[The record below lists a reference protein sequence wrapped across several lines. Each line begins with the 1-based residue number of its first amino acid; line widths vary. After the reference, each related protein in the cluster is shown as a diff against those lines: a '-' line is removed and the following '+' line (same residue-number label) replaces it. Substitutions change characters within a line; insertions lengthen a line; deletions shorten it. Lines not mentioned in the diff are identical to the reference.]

1 MLKNSKTFFLR
12 GATLATLYARKADIF
27 VRGYAGW
34 NSTQALQVIREVF
47 PTNDLPPSLVIVYFG
62 GNDVALE
69 GASSHVELSKYVKNM
84 TTIAE
89 YLQNLSETT
98 RLLFLTAPPVN
109 ETQMAQMTGIEYHTN
124 ERRQEYADECEKLF
138 QDMGINVINL
148 CNLFKQHD
156 DWETTFLID
165 GMHFTEKGSQVVAK
179 EILKTIKEADWKPS
193 LYWQDMASDQFQG
206 GPLLDVN
213 EFIV

>member
-1 MLKNSKTFFLR
+1 
-12 GATLATLYARKADIF
+12 
-27 VRGYAGW
+27 
-34 NSTQALQVIREVF
+34 
-47 PTNDLPPSLVIVYFG
+47 
-62 GNDVALE
+62 
-69 GASSHVELSKYVKNM
+69 M
-84 TTIAE
+84 TAIAE

-98 RLLFLTAPPVN
+98 RLLLLTAPPVN

-124 ERRQEYADECEKLF
+124 ERRQKYADACEKLC
-138 QDMGINVINL
+138 QKGINVINL

-193 LYWQDMASDQFQG
+193 LYWQHMAPDQFQG
-206 GPLLDVN
+206 GPLLVVN
-213 EFIV
+213 EIIV